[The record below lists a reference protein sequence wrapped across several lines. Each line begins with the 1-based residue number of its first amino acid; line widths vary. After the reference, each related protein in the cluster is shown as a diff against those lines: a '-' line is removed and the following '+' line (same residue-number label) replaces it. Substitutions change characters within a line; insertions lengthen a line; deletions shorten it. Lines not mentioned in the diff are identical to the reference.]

1 MIKLFT
7 IVPPNTKPYL
17 SKYKVTKT
25 RVILVM
31 NLISYESKFRDELF
45 RYESNI

>member
-7 IVPPNTKPYL
+7 IFSPKLNHTYL
-17 SKYKVTKT
+17 NIVTKT
-25 RVILVM
+25 MVILVM

-45 RYESNI
+45 RYESSI